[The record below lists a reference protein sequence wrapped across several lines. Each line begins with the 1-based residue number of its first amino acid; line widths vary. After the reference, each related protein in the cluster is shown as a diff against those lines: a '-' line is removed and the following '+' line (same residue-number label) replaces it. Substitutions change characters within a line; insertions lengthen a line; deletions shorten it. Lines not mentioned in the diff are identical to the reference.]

1 LTCFVPLELQGPLF
15 WRTRALL
22 LLSSTSTF
30 LRASVLEVPGVE
42 EEEEEKGEAS
52 CRSKMLPLSLSLLT
66 APASFFLI

>member
-1 LTCFVPLELQGPLF
+1 M
-15 WRTRALL
+15 
-22 LLSSTSTF
+22 
-30 LRASVLEVPGVE
+30 LEVPGVE